1 MAIRCKKCIKIN
13 RCFIDII
20 NGPSL
25 VLFPPT
31 PKSGSACH
39 MTRLAIHRRHSA
51 VIMSPPYILLCFSPL
66 ICCHISC
73 VSVRSLRLSCRRP
86 NTRRCPNVGL
96 LLAHRLTRSADIS
109 RVLGDSVMF
118 DATLNVGQR
127 HRRRA
132 NITQPWL
139 QVVVIVPPSPAHL
152 NWPKSLKNKQKTATR
167 HTGTLEWGTQQALVL
182 TIVNHIGLGLAQYCF
197 NV

>member
-1 MAIRCKKCIKIN
+1 MEEDDYGKFRLARVNRASWVAIRCKKCIKID
-13 RCFIDII
+13 RCFTDII
-20 NGPSL
+20 KGPSL

-39 MTRLAIHRRHSA
+39 MTRLAIHRRHSV
-51 VIMSPPYILLCFSPL
+51 VIMSPLYILLCFSPL

-73 VSVRSLRLSCRRP
+73 VSVRSLRLSCRRS

-96 LLAHRLTRSADIS
+96 LLAHRLRRSADIS

-118 DATLNVGQR
+118 DAMLNVGQR

-132 NITQPWL
+132 NIN
-139 QVVVIVPPSPAHL
+139 PAL
-152 NWPKSLKNKQKTATR
+152 ASSSSYCTAEP
-167 HTGTLEWGTQQALVL
+167 GPFE
-182 TIVNHIGLGLAQYCF
+182 LA
-197 NV
+197 